1 MTSEYLLDAVGL
13 IDDDLIQDAESLPRP
28 KAIPWRRWGA
38 WAACLALVLALGYGV
53 THLSMSSKNC
63 SGAAPSASCAT
74 GENSACADAAA
85 EGASDSPQE
94 SEHSSNAPTGRI
106 YLSGGEYVLT
116 GQVLDT
122 LPEGSREVG
131 VLAALS
137 PDAPEPAA
145 DNEALAGCALFEA
158 PDGLLYVQL
167 HEGGWA
173 AAEPPQS

>member
-13 IDDDLIQDAESLPRP
+13 IDDDLIQDAEALPRP
-28 KAIPWRRWGA
+28 KAIRWHRWGS
-38 WAACLALVLALGYGV
+38 WAACLALVLTLGYGV
-53 THLSMSSKNC
+53 THFGVGSKNC
-63 SGAAPSASCAT
+63 SSSAPSASYAA
-74 GENSACADAAA
+74 GEN
-85 EGASDSPQE
+85 GASAPPQE
-94 SEHSSNAPTGRI
+94 PDSSPGSPVGRI
-106 YLSGGEYVLT
+106 YLNGGEYVLT

-131 VLAALS
+131 VLSALS
-137 PDAPEPAA
+137 PEAPEPAV
-145 DNEALAGCALFEA
+145 DNEALAGCTLFET

>member
-13 IDDDLIQDAESLPRP
+13 IDDDLIQDAEALPRP

-53 THLSMSSKNC
+53 AHLSKNC

-74 GENSACADAAA
+74 GEN
-85 EGASDSPQE
+85 GASADSATGGVSEPPQE
-94 SEHSSNAPTGRI
+94 PDSFSGSPVGRI

-116 GQVLDT
+116 DQILDT
-122 LPEGSREVG
+122 LPEDSREVG
-131 VLAALS
+131 ILSALS
-137 PDAPEPAA
+137 PDAPEPTA
-145 DNEALAGCALFEA
+145 DNEALVGCALFEA

-167 HEGGWA
+167 PEGGWA